1 MAQLKR
7 TVKVSTKTVE
17 ADDVTSF
24 EFVATEGSTLR
35 PFSAGSH
42 IDVEIKPGLIR
53 QYSLC
58 NDPREKHR
66 YLIAVLREPKSRGGS
81 VAIVDGIA
89 VDDEVTISEPRNHF
103 ALEPTARRVLLLAGG
118 IGITPILSMAEALA
132 HDGTPFEMHYCARS
146 RNRAAFHDRI
156 TSSNF
161 ADSVRF
167 HFDDKDAPIDLDR
180 ILAVHEQSYH
190 LYVCGPNGFIDAV
203 IAKAKAAGWAADNVH
218 KEFFTPSEDLD
229 LDRERSFE
237 IEICSTGERLKV
249 EKDKSVAEVLG
260 AHGFD
265 IPLSCEQGICGTCIT
280 RVIKGTPDH
289 RDMILTDDEK
299 AKNDQF
305 APCCSRSISDVLV
318 LDL

>member
-1 MAQLKR
+1 MAQLMR
-7 TVKVSTKTVE
+7 TVKVSAKTVE

-24 EFVATEGSTLR
+24 ELVATEGAMLP

-42 IDVEIKPGLIR
+42 IDVEIKTGLVR

-66 YLIAVLREPKSRGGS
+66 YLIGVLREPNSQGGS
-81 VAIVDGIA
+81 IAMVDNIA
-89 VDDEVTISEPRNHF
+89 VGDEIKISEPRNNF
-103 ALEPTARRVLLLAGG
+103 ALEPTAKRVLLLAGG
-118 IGITPILSMAEALA
+118 IGITPILCMAEGLA

-146 RNRAAFHDRI
+146 HKRAAFLDRI
-156 TSSNF
+156 ASSSF
-161 ADSVRF
+161 ADSVQF
-167 HFDDKDAPIDLDR
+167 HFDDHDTPIDLDR
-180 ILAVHEQSYH
+180 VLAQHEQGRH
-190 LYVCGPNGFIDAV
+190 LYVCGPKGFIDAV
-203 IAKAKAAGWAADNVH
+203 LTKAKTAGWVADTVH
-218 KEFFTPSEDLD
+218 REFFTPADNLRNDGEKP
-229 LDRERSFE
+229 FE
-237 IEICSTGERLKV
+237 IEIFSTGERLKV
-249 EKDKSVAEVLG
+249 APDKSVADVLG

-289 RDMILTDDEK
+289 RDVILTDDEK

-305 APCCSRSISDVLV
+305 APCCSRSISEVLV